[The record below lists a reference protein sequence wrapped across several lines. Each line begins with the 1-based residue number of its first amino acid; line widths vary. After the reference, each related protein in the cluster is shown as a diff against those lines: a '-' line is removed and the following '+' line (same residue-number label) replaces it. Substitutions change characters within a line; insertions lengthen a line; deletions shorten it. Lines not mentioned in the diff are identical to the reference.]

1 LITPPGPSTV
11 SLGGTWSFTTDAQNR
26 TVATFT
32 PEKPFQQNT
41 VYTVMLLGADAS
53 LTEVL
58 KNPAGE
64 AMAQSYQW
72 VFTTGVLN
80 LQTPPPT
87 SPLLTPHPVIDPQ
100 SIRVQPR
107 RRLNTDLTQQ
117 FEIVFPAPSIP
128 TRLISRTC

>member
-1 LITPPGPSTV
+1 MITPPGPSTV